1 MSCPFPPI
9 TNCFYYFLLFK
20 VIIISHI
27 FSVKLWSK
35 ILFNGLYYNIIM
47 TIISDDR
54 KWALYYEI
62 IIMIANVLPLAL
74 ASVINYDPN

>member
-20 VIIISHI
+20 VIIISLI

-35 ILFNGLYYNIIM
+35 LLFSGLYYKIIM
-47 TIISDDR
+47 TIIGDDR
-54 KWALYYEI
+54 KWALYSKI
-62 IIMIANVLPLAL
+62 IIIITRPSPLAL